1 MSKRKPGSRLLTD
14 EPLHV
19 APELLGQPVASP
31 LRRAVALAVD
41 YLILLLPVLA
51 VAIGAAALSLHA
63 TDPEAYRGLRTF
75 LLSKPTP
82 AEAKAAWE
90 AAGPLL
96 VRLEAPGL
104 PADAVEAGE
113 RGDREAL
120 AKALEGYDLMVTL
133 AIGEREEIHLARKMV
148 LLELDKAIP
157 RPFRA
162 LALFGVAALYFTLFH
177 ASRRGQTLGKRLLG
191 IRVVQLAGE
200 RLSFFESFERA
211 AAYLEIPATLGLSL
225 VSLWRDPNRRL
236 PHDRV
241 VHTAVLRVERPPRAV
256 KAPKPGPP
264 AKEDQGNPSG
274 GMPAEELLRPG
285 HEAES

>member
-1 MSKRKPGSRLLTD
+1 MGICGKKSPRRLTN
-14 EPLHV
+14 EPMHV
-19 APELLGQPVASP
+19 APELLGLPLAGP
-31 LRRAVALAVD
+31 LRRATALAVD
-41 YLILLLPVLA
+41 YMVLLLPVLA
-51 VAIGAAALSLHA
+51 VAIGSAALALRLA
-63 TDPEAYRGLRTF
+63 DPEAFGGLRT
-75 LLSKPTP
+75 LVLGKPAP
-82 AEAKAAWE
+82 AEAKLAWE

-104 PADAVEAGE
+104 PSEAYEAGE
-113 RGDREAL
+113 RGDKEKL
-120 AKALEGYDLMVTL
+120 ADALEGYDIMVTL
-133 AIGEREEIHLARKMV
+133 AIGEREEIHLSRKMI

-162 LALFGVAALYFTLFH
+162 LALFGVAALYFTLSH

-200 RLSFFESFERA
+200 RLSLFESFERA

-241 VHTAVLRVERPPRAV
+241 VHTAVLRVERPPKAV
-256 KAPKPGPP
+256 KAPRPTPP
-264 AKEDQGNPSG
+264 DEED
-274 GMPAEELLRPG
+274 
-285 HEAES
+285 